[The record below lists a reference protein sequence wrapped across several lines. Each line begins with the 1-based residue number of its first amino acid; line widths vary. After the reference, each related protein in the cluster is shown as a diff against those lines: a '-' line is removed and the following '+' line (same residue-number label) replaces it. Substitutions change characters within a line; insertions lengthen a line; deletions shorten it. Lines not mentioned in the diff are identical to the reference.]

1 MVLEF
6 DEAVEAHE
14 GEGEEPGRDERHGDA
29 AEAAGRVRPR
39 ELLAEAGEDDER
51 EAEAERGGEGEQD
64 RFVVMSGRKMPSAA
78 WSGGAKRFIAMS
90 MNCTSEA
97 ITRMNASVWM

>member
-1 MVLEF
+1 MLVGEF

-14 GEGEEPGRDERHGDA
+14 GEGEETGRDERHGDA

-39 ELLAEAGEDDER
+39 ELLAESGEDDER
-51 EAEAERGGEGEQD
+51 EAEAECGREGKKDGFEEGRPVLAVQGGT
-64 RFVVMSGRKMPSAA
+64 
-78 WSGGAKRFIAMS
+78 KRFIAMS
-90 MNCTSEA
+90 MNCTSDA

>member
-1 MVLEF
+1 MS
-6 DEAVEAHE
+6 AK
-14 GEGEEPGRDERHGDA
+14 PKPSA
-29 AEAAGRVRPR
+29 AAKENRTDSKKGVPSLQFSSATPSTA
-39 ELLAEAGEDDER
+39 
-51 EAEAERGGEGEQD
+51 Q
-64 RFVVMSGRKMPSAA
+64 FVVMSGRKMPSAA